1 MTSPHL
7 HQLEAVARRA
17 GTAVRAAT
25 QEVPVTV
32 TDIVG
37 LDTPTSTV
45 RRRWTIGIGVATAAA
60 AVVAAGALALT
71 GGDDEAAPLPADR
84 TRSFVIDSDVASV
97 SVAVP
102 ASWRSTRWGQDV
114 LLPSQLAAGAEPPAI
129 QLDPDADG
137 PLAGRRVSVVLA
149 SSVPLAGVP
158 DAEQQ
163 PVPDDLAAYL
173 ATVRGLEVSGVAET
187 DVDGRAATQVD
198 LRLPTPQTRT
208 DPARV
213 DLFCIGETGGYCQPV
228 RADLQTARV
237 VWVPTDGGAVV
248 VVAEAPDAGSAA
260 AYDALRTVLD
270 GITID
275 RRP

>member
-1 MTSPHL
+1 MTSPL
-7 HQLEAVARRA
+7 HDQLESVARRA

-37 LDTPTSTV
+37 LDTPTATV
-45 RRRWTIGIGVATAAA
+45 RRRWTLGIGLATAAV
-60 AVVAAGALALT
+60 AVVAAGAFVLT

-84 TRSFVIDSDVASV
+84 TRSIAIDSDVASV
-97 SVAVP
+97 SLAVP
-102 ASWRSTRWGQDV
+102 AAWRSTRWGQDV
-114 LLPSQLAAGAEPPAI
+114 LLPSQLAAGQPPAI

-149 SSVPLAGVP
+149 SSVPVAGVP

-163 PVPDDLAAYL
+163 PVPDDLAGYL
-173 ATVRGLEVSGVAET
+173 ATVRGLEVSGLAET
-187 DVDGRAATQVD
+187 DVDGLAATQVD

-237 VWVPTDGGAVV
+237 VLVPVEGGAVV
-248 VVAEAPDAGSAA
+248 VVAEAPEAGSAA

-275 RRP
+275 RQP